1 MIHNIRSHLLSL
13 LIIGSLIIL
22 FPPANC
28 YANSN
33 LAGERT
39 NTSLFNTK
47 NDQLPTPF
55 LDKKQGGLIVKNQN
69 ITSLLNGN
77 HFSPDYIGNP
87 TYPMTICVM
96 EALIDGANLE
106 AGDEIGVFDGDIC
119 VGAGVLTAVIDTAN
133 DNTYLYI
140 QCGKDDPATPQ
151 QDGYIQG
158 HEILYKLWDASM
170 DAESYT
176 ETSVYPYPGW
186 DFAQF
191 AQLETSVTRLN
202 GEFAVKTNIKA
213 PYVCKNIPLEQFTI
227 PIIAKTINKAFA
239 FHLKFTFD
247 NSLLSFDG
255 TAMQNL
261 VFNSNPILVSENNGS
276 VELNWTSSGDSLFI
290 INDTLISF
298 HFSSSHTGSADINWE
313 NNDCYYLK
321 QDGDTMASLYSVAPL
336 YIANIPQISTVTTSN
351 LSCHDANDGSI
362 TIMGSGDTELSY
374 TVNNGNDWQ
383 ENSGLFTNLNGGDYT
398 VAVVDTFGCRTDW
411 TNNPVIILNPEALA
425 FDNIDTQDVSG
436 CFNSD
441 NGSITITA
449 SGGTGSIMHSIDDGN
464 NWSENNIFT
473 DLPTGEY
480 TLHIRDENLCQLA
493 YENNPV
499 VISGPE
505 AVLISDIAIQ
515 DVSLCH
521 GNQNGSINITAS
533 GGVAPLQ
540 YSIDDGANWQ
550 ASPLFSDLFSGS
562 YNVRVKDANNCSLV
576 YGQNP
581 MIISEPPI
589 IEITDVLI
597 ENISC
602 NGLNDGVINITA
614 SGGSGILNYSID
626 NGINWQSASLFENLP
641 AGDYHIKIKD
651 EHDCELIY
659 ENNPITI
666 TQPEAVNLDEL
677 IISFV
682 QCYGG
687 NDGIIDISGSGG
699 TGNLSYSID
708 NGNYWSSSGL
718 FGELSS
724 GEYFIKI
731 KDENECLYIYNN
743 NPVLIIEPEAL
754 EISSI
759 ETTNLQCHSI
769 YEGSIN
775 ITASGGS
782 GILNYSIDNGTNW
795 QSTSLFENLPAG
807 DYHIKIK
814 DEHDCELIYENNPI
828 TITQPEAVNLDEL
841 IITDV
846 QCNGAD
852 DGIIEITG
860 SGGTGNLSYSIDN
873 GNYWSSSGLFGEL
886 SSGEYFIQ
894 IKDENE
900 CLYIYNNNP
909 VLIIEPEALEISSIE
924 TTNLQCHS
932 IYEGSINITAS
943 GGSGILNYSIDN
955 GISWQSASLFEN
967 LPSSDYHIKI
977 KDEHDCEL
985 IYENNPITITQP
997 EAVNLDELIITD
1009 VQCNGADDGIIDISG
1024 SGGTGN
1030 LSYSIDNG
1038 NYWSSSGIF
1047 GELSSGEYFIKIKDE
1062 NECLYI
1068 YNNNPVLIIEPEAL
1082 EISSIE
1088 TTNLQCHSI
1097 YEGSINITASGGSG
1111 ILNYSIDNGT
1121 NWQST
1126 SLFENLPAGDYH
1138 IKIKDEHDCELIYE
1152 NNPITITQ
1160 PEAVNLDELI
1170 ITDVQCNGADDGI
1183 IDISGS
1189 GGTGNLSY
1197 SIDNGNYWS
1206 SSGLFGELSSGDYT
1220 IQIKDENE
1228 CIFNYP
1234 ENPITV
1240 NEPEA
1245 LIISDVQGQNILCYG
1260 STDGIIS
1267 IIATGGSND
1276 LQYSIDNGLNWQAA
1290 MTFENLAQ
1298 GNYTIIAKDAHN
1310 CQTEWPANP
1319 HIISEPAELII
1330 NSVQYFKESKNGAND
1345 ARIIIQASGG
1355 SDNLFYS
1362 LDNGQSWHEN
1372 NGDFIALSAGS
1383 YNIQVKDANGCTSI
1397 FNNNPII
1404 IPEVHFSTIW
1414 TGNPLNPMNFTITN
1428 ALIEDTEM
1436 QWMDE
1441 IAIYDGD
1448 QCVGSG
1454 VLDQCIDSLD
1464 NNTYINIICSMDD
1477 PDQAGINGYTPGN
1490 DIKYRIWDENSQ
1502 LEYTYVYTIFQYAPQ
1517 FAWEVF
1523 TIDESTIAQLKGL
1536 AEQTQQ
1542 FNLTT
1547 GWNMISWNIM
1557 PENYD
1562 METLMQSLINTDPQ
1576 LKIIDE
1582 SGQIVQHMPWGWI
1595 NTIGDMSNTEGYQ
1608 IKVTT
1613 DAEFSTNGAAV
1624 QMPISIAMSPA
1635 WNIISWPAQE
1645 TADAQN
1651 VMQQLID
1658 AGALDKVIDQNGNLL
1673 QELPWGWVNT
1683 IGNFE
1688 PAQGYQVKVFADCS
1702 LDLNENFGDY
1712 KSDARSQAKTRLLK
1726 PINHGRPFNPMTF
1739 AIQNNGQLQ
1748 RYTEIGV
1755 YENDQCLG
1763 AAVVTGEYIYFPA
1776 GIDEEQ
1782 TSVKEGFTPG
1792 ANFHFRYITEGMEQA
1807 EKLDVTYLEGDKIFT
1822 KLGSFVGEINTL
1834 TTAHEIESNRNWIGE
1849 AHPNPTRNEV
1859 MLDMEFTSEVQLS
1872 YYFLNAQGCIIQ
1884 HNEINIAAG
1893 SVQQHF
1899 DLSNFLP
1906 GVYYVHIQAV
1916 GSKWSSKKVQR
1927 IVHL

>member
-1 MIHNIRSHLLSL
+1 MIHNIRSHLLSV

-33 LAGERT
+33 LAGDRT
-39 NTSLFNTK
+39 NTSLFNTED
-47 NDQLPTPF
+47 DQLPTPF
-55 LDKKQGGLIVKNQN
+55 LDKKQGGLIVENQN
-69 ITSLLNGN
+69 ITALLNGN

-96 EALIDGANLE
+96 EALIDGTNLE

-202 GEFAVKTNIKA
+202 GEFVVKTNIKA

-425 FDNIDTQDVSG
+425 FDNIEKQDVTG

-449 SGGTGSIMHSIDDGN
+449 SGGTGSIMHSIDDGY

-493 YENNPV
+493 YENNPI

-515 DVSLCH
+515 DVSLCN

-626 NGINWQSASLFENLP
+626 NG
-641 AGDYHIKIKD
+641 
-651 EHDCELIY
+651 
-659 ENNPITI
+659 
-666 TQPEAVNLDEL
+666 
-677 IISFV
+677 
-682 QCYGG
+682 
-687 NDGIIDISGSGG
+687 
-699 TGNLSYSID
+699 
-708 NGNYWSSSGL
+708 
-718 FGELSS
+718 
-724 GEYFIKI
+724 
-731 KDENECLYIYNN
+731 
-743 NPVLIIEPEAL
+743 
-754 EISSI
+754 
-759 ETTNLQCHSI
+759 
-769 YEGSIN
+769 
-775 ITASGGS
+775 
-782 GILNYSIDNGTNW
+782 TNW
-795 QSTSLFENLPAG
+795 QSTSLFENLPAS

-852 DGIIEITG
+852 DGIIDITGSGGTGNLSYSIDNGNYWSSSGLFGELSSGEYFLQIKDENECLYIYNNNPVLIIEPEALEISSIETTNLQCHSIYEGSIDITASGGSGILNYSIDNGINWQSASLFENLPAGDYHIKIKDEHDCELIYENNPITITQPEAVNLVELIITDVQCNGADDGIIDITG

-886 SSGEYFIQ
+886 SSGEYFIK

-1047 GELSSGEYFIKIKDE
+1047 GELSSGEY
-1062 NECLYI
+1062 
-1068 YNNNPVLIIEPEAL
+1068 
-1082 EISSIE
+1082 
-1088 TTNLQCHSI
+1088 
-1097 YEGSINITASGGSG
+1097 
-1111 ILNYSIDNGT
+1111 
-1121 NWQST
+1121 
-1126 SLFENLPAGDYH
+1126 
-1138 IKIKDEHDCELIYE
+1138 
-1152 NNPITITQ
+1152 
-1160 PEAVNLDELI
+1160 
-1170 ITDVQCNGADDGI
+1170 
-1183 IDISGS
+1183 
-1189 GGTGNLSY
+1189 
-1197 SIDNGNYWS
+1197 
-1206 SSGLFGELSSGDYT
+1206 T

-1298 GNYTIIAKDAHN
+1298 GNYTILAKDAHN

-1502 LEYTYVYTIFQYAPQ
+1502 LEYTYVYTIFAYAPQ

-1635 WNIISWPAQE
+1635 WNIISWPVQE
-1645 TADAQN
+1645 TANAQN

-1739 AIQNNGQLQ
+1739 AIRNNGQLQ

-1916 GSKWSSKKVQR
+1916 GSKWSSKKVLR

>member
-1 MIHNIRSHLLSL
+1 MIHNIRSHLLTV

-33 LAGERT
+33 LAGDRT
-39 NTSLFNTK
+39 NTSLFNTED
-47 NDQLPTPF
+47 DQLPTPF

-69 ITSLLNGN
+69 ITALLNGN

-321 QDGDTMASLYSVAPL
+321 QDGDTMASLYTVAPL

-677 IISFV
+677 IITDV
-682 QCYGG
+682 QCNGAD
-687 NDGIIDISGSGG
+687 DGIIDISGSGG

-782 GILNYSIDNGTNW
+782 GILNYSIDNGISW
-795 QSTSLFENLPAG
+795 QSASLFENLPSS

-846 QCNGAD
+846 QCKGAD
-852 DGIIEITG
+852 DGIIDITG

-873 GNYWSSSGLFGEL
+873 GNYWSSSGIFGEL
-886 SSGEYFIQ
+886 SSGEYFIK

-1038 NYWSSSGIF
+1038 NYWSSSGLF
-1047 GELSSGEYFIKIKDE
+1047 GELSSGE
-1062 NECLYI
+1062 
-1068 YNNNPVLIIEPEAL
+1068 
-1082 EISSIE
+1082 
-1088 TTNLQCHSI
+1088 
-1097 YEGSINITASGGSG
+1097 
-1111 ILNYSIDNGT
+1111 
-1121 NWQST
+1121 
-1126 SLFENLPAGDYH
+1126 
-1138 IKIKDEHDCELIYE
+1138 
-1152 NNPITITQ
+1152 
-1160 PEAVNLDELI
+1160 
-1170 ITDVQCNGADDGI
+1170 
-1183 IDISGS
+1183 
-1189 GGTGNLSY
+1189 
-1197 SIDNGNYWS
+1197 
-1206 SSGLFGELSSGDYT
+1206 YT

-1502 LEYTYVYTIFQYAPQ
+1502 LEYTYVYTIFPYAPQ

-1739 AIQNNGQLQ
+1739 AIRNNGQLQ

-1834 TTAHEIESNRNWIGE
+1834 TTAREIESNRNWIGE

-1916 GSKWSSKKVQR
+1916 GSKWSSKKVLR

>member
-33 LAGERT
+33 LAGDRT
-39 NTSLFNTK
+39 NTSLFNTED
-47 NDQLPTPF
+47 DQLPTPF
-55 LDKKQGGLIVKNQN
+55 LDKKQGGLIVENQN
-69 ITSLLNGN
+69 ITALLNGN

-677 IISFV
+677 II
-682 QCYGG
+682 
-687 NDGIIDISGSGG
+687 
-699 TGNLSYSID
+699 
-708 NGNYWSSSGL
+708 
-718 FGELSS
+718 
-724 GEYFIKI
+724 
-731 KDENECLYIYNN
+731 
-743 NPVLIIEPEAL
+743 
-754 EISSI
+754 
-759 ETTNLQCHSI
+759 
-769 YEGSIN
+769 
-775 ITASGGS
+775 
-782 GILNYSIDNGTNW
+782 
-795 QSTSLFENLPAG
+795 
-807 DYHIKIK
+807 
-814 DEHDCELIYENNPI
+814 
-828 TITQPEAVNLDEL
+828 
-841 IITDV
+841 TDV

-852 DGIIEITG
+852 DGIIDISG

-955 GISWQSASLFEN
+955 GINWQSASLFEN
-967 LPSSDYHIKI
+967 LPAGDYHIKI

-1038 NYWSSSGIF
+1038 NYWSSSGLF
-1047 GELSSGEYFIKIKDE
+1047 GELSSGEYFIQIKDE

-1206 SSGLFGELSSGDYT
+1206 SSGIFGELSSGDYT

-1502 LEYTYVYTIFQYAPQ
+1502 LEYTYVYPIFPYAPQ

-1739 AIQNNGQLQ
+1739 AIRNNGQLQ

-1763 AAVVTGEYIYFPA
+1763 AAVVTGEYIYFPV

-1916 GSKWSSKKVQR
+1916 GSKWSSKKVLR